1 VFRAFDPERD
11 RLVAV
16 KRFQLDVA
24 PERVHELA
32 SAFERLIAAQLTHP
46 ALAAPVATGLDGTA
60 AYLAMEYAT
69 GDSLDIAVRD
79 YGTAPPADALRVA
92 AQLAGALDFAAVVN
106 VEHGALHPRD
116 VLLSSDET
124 RLTGLGVA
132 RALETIGVTV
142 PGRRPYAPPERLAG
156 QPWDRR
162 ADVFSLAALIH
173 ELLWARRIGGTGSD
187 AADALTE
194 IAGGDLPALRDVF
207 ARALAP
213 TPGDRFGTAL
223 EFANALKAALPN
235 VSAAAAQRTPVRRQR
250 RPLIPP
256 PEDQDDRHTLRTE
269 PRLPLDADLPIDPL
283 AAPPNLPATAFDDEP
298 ALHAAPPPVVIED
311 ATDREELDLRAAE
324 SARYEDVESAPSIVD
339 APPPSRPERAPD
351 YVDTRPEFM
360 ASALEQ
366 SRSAVWPLVL
376 ALIVGV
382 AIGFAGGYGV
392 GSRDRTSAP
401 APVAAAPVPDSTQAL
416 GSSGHES
423 TEVAVA
429 DAQKTTAVGST
440 GGDTRPVSQPA
451 QPKPAVSAEKT
462 DGTKA
467 ETAKPDAAR
476 SESAKRE
483 APKPEVAEGRLLVR
497 STPAGAR
504 VFVDGH
510 EYGKTPFA
518 VRDLSAGAHR
528 VRVVREGYGTEERR
542 IVLTTARPAQSIT
555 VPLERDRVKIAQAR
569 KPAAVEAKPEA
580 PGDAGKFSGPLTV
593 ESRPTGASVYLDG
606 KLVGTTPLQLPEV
619 AAGEHAVRLE
629 HDGYRLWSS
638 SVRVIAT
645 EKNRV
650 TASLEK

>member
-1 VFRAFDPERD
+1 
-11 RLVAV
+11 
-16 KRFQLDVA
+16 
-24 PERVHELA
+24 
-32 SAFERLIAAQLTHP
+32 
-46 ALAAPVATGLDGTA
+46 
-60 AYLAMEYAT
+60 
-69 GDSLDIAVRD
+69 
-79 YGTAPPADALRVA
+79 
-92 AQLAGALDFAAVVN
+92 
-106 VEHGALHPRD
+106 
-116 VLLSSDET
+116 
-124 RLTGLGVA
+124 
-132 RALETIGVTV
+132 
-142 PGRRPYAPPERLAG
+142 
-156 QPWDRR
+156 
-162 ADVFSLAALIH
+162 
-173 ELLWARRIGGTGSD
+173 
-187 AADALTE
+187 
-194 IAGGDLPALRDVF
+194 
-207 ARALAP
+207 
-213 TPGDRFGTAL
+213 
-223 EFANALKAALPN
+223 
-235 VSAAAAQRTPVRRQR
+235 
-250 RPLIPP
+250 
-256 PEDQDDRHTLRTE
+256 
-269 PRLPLDADLPIDPL
+269 
-283 AAPPNLPATAFDDEP
+283 
-298 ALHAAPPPVVIED
+298 
-311 ATDREELDLRAAE
+311 
-324 SARYEDVESAPSIVD
+324 
-339 APPPSRPERAPD
+339 
-351 YVDTRPEFM
+351 
-360 ASALEQ
+360 
-366 SRSAVWPLVL
+366 
-376 ALIVGV
+376 
-382 AIGFAGGYGV
+382 
-392 GSRDRTSAP
+392 
-401 APVAAAPVPDSTQAL
+401 VPDSTQAL